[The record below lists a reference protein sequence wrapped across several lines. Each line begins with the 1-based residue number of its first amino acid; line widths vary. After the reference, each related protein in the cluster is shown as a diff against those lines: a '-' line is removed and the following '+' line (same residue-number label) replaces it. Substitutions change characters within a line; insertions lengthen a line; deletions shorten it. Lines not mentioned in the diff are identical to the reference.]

1 MGGDVA
7 QGVLKVAVPEAVL
20 NETGIWL
27 FLLPWRGA
35 FSRRWR
41 RDLFRLLVVADDAFQ
56 MRHFWQPATKAMGHR
71 VMGLLRSLRVV
82 LSDGR
87 AISLV
92 AWPSHPCRTM
102 VMGFRR
108 HCRGTPCSLKGG
120 RAASHHPPFFSER

>member
-20 NETGIWL
+20 NEAGIWL

-56 MRHFWQPATKAMGHR
+56 WTQGDDGAFLATGHEGEGTQSHG
-71 VMGLLRSLRVV
+71 VIPVV
-82 LSDGR
+82 R
-87 AISLV
+87 
-92 AWPSHPCRTM
+92 
-102 VMGFRR
+102 
-108 HCRGTPCSLKGG
+108 
-120 RAASHHPPFFSER
+120 